1 MGRRVL
7 QPLLDPDG
15 SLRVWML
22 DPAIE
27 EEIVT
32 TFQLDNPARL
42 LNDGRPQSAP
52 LLRRLTDSL
61 KQLMGPHAASAS
73 PVLLCQSP
81 ARYHLRRWL
90 EPILPRVTV
99 IAPSEIPPDIHLRPA
114 GVVR

>member
-1 MGRRVL
+1 
-7 QPLLDPDG
+7 
-15 SLRVWML
+15 ML

-27 EEIVT
+27 EEVLSA
-32 TFQLDNPARL
+32 FRGESPARL
-42 LNDGRPQSAP
+42 LEDGRGQGTP

-61 KQLMGPHAASAS
+61 KQLIGPHGSSAS

-90 EPILPRVTV
+90 EPVLPRVTV
-99 IAPSEIPPDIHLRPA
+99 IAPSEIPPDVHLRPA